1 MLYCDKAL
9 AMDTIHSNVPAI
21 FGGETIA
28 QFYVGLTT
36 QVCNAYGIKS
46 EKQFVNT
53 LEDIIRERGAPNK
66 LVSDSAQ
73 VEISE
78 RVKDILRTLVIADWQ
93 STPHE
98 HQQNPAER
106 QCQTV
111 LHLVNL
117 LMPDGSYWCTT
128 QLVAGS
134 IKVCVLPTQPHVQC
148 QH

>member
-21 FGGETIA
+21 FGAKTIA

-53 LEDIIRERGAPNK
+53 LEDIIQERGAPNK

-73 VEISE
+73 VEISKCM
-78 RVKDILRTLVIADWQ
+78 KDILRMLVIADWQ
-93 STPHE
+93 STPHK
-98 HQQNPAER
+98 HQQNPA
-106 QCQTV
+106 V
-111 LHLVNL
+111 HLINL
-117 LMPDGSYWCTT
+117 LMHRLTYG
-128 QLVAGS
+128 LR
-134 IKVCVLPTQPHVQC
+134 H
-148 QH
+148 